1 MTFSDSANCE
11 SLCSMQEEMGCCYL
25 KTGVG
30 CYWKPGGHSGSVSTG
45 SAIAVTCRMGYIGSG
60 KNQILCFKNQPWH
73 LAWGSVY
80 HQTIS
85 SELLDCDNVRTDG
98 ECEAWTAKGFCD
110 VTHVPFMEQNCKE
123 SCAHCKQS
131 KLKLLHKDIP
141 YSCWTIY
148 LFFMRNQC

>member
-73 LAWGSVY
+73 FKAAYSIKLF
-80 HQTIS
+80 
-85 SELLDCDNVRTDG
+85 LLN
-98 ECEAWTAKGFCD
+98 
-110 VTHVPFMEQNCKE
+110 
-123 SCAHCKQS
+123 
-131 KLKLLHKDIP
+131 
-141 YSCWTIY
+141 Y
-148 LFFMRNQC
+148 